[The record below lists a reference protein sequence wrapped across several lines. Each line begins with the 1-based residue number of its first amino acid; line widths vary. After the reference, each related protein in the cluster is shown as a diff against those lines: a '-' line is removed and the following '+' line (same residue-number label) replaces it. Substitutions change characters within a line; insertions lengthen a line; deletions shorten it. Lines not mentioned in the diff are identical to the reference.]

1 MVRSDNND
9 VKPDDPMNRS
19 LKPNNRYITL
29 FAVVFVV
36 VLASTEFWPSL
47 FEGSKKQGIDEATE
61 LICSK
66 VLLTRQKAVA
76 GKTSYRIQY
85 DYARGECRIFHEET
99 PGRWVLDT
107 TDDRYEIP
115 AGVSISPSSTPSNG
129 FIEISPEGDIENH
142 GVPVI
147 LRLTDRD
154 GTLKSIRI
162 SPSGMV
168 QELPT
173 W

>member
-1 MVRSDNND
+1 MMAN
-9 VKPDDPMNRS
+9 PTNRS
-19 LKPNNRYITL
+19 LKTNQRYAIL

-36 VLASTEFWPSL
+36 VLASTEFRPVL
-47 FEGSKKQGIDEATE
+47 FGETKKRGIDEATE

-76 GKTSYRIQY
+76 GKTYYRIRY
-85 DYARGECRIFHEET
+85 DYVHGKCHVYCEET
-99 PGRWVLDT
+99 PGRWVLDS
-107 TDDRYEIP
+107 TDDRCEIP
-115 AGVSISPSSTPSNG
+115 VGVSISPSSTPSNG
-129 FIEISPEGDIENH
+129 FIEISPEGDVDNH